1 MDRPGLSNAHENRRT
16 STSGTPVIRRLLL
29 ICSAA
34 ALLSCSDPSAPSS
47 VPDAQLHI
55 ITQDTTA
62 PALDSTV
69 ARFWAKVG
77 DGREVRI
84 GYQPPADSGED
95 FVRFE
100 VPGDA
105 LLRKPDG
112 TAFQQGDS
120 IQITLTVVDP
130 IRFLVRFEPA
140 GLQFN
145 ANQPARL
152 KFHYLH
158 ADHDFDGNGV
168 INAADSTIEH
178 TLDLWRRE
186 SGATVWFRIGSVK
199 FEELDEI
206 DANILSFTEYAIA
219 W

>member
-1 MDRPGLSNAHENRRT
+1 M
-16 STSGTPVIRRLLL
+16 RRLLL
-29 ICSAA
+29 ISAAAAAA
-34 ALLSCSDPSAPSS
+34 ALLSCTDGAGPSG

-55 ITQDTTA
+55 VRQDPTA

-77 DGREVRI
+77 EGREIRI
-84 GYQPPADSGED
+84 GYQPPADTGED
-95 FVRFE
+95 FLRFE

-112 TAFQQGDS
+112 TAFQAGDS
-120 IQITLTVVDP
+120 VQITLTIVDP
-130 IRFLVRFEPA
+130 DSFLVRFEPA

-145 ANQPARL
+145 PNQPARL
-152 KFHYLH
+152 KFHYLY
-158 ADHDFDGNGV
+158 ANHDFDGDGV
-168 INAADSTIEH
+168 IDSTDLAIEH
-178 TLDLWRRE
+178 RLDLWRRE
-186 SGATVWFRIGSVK
+186 SVGAPWFRVGSVK

>member
-1 MDRPGLSNAHENRRT
+1 M
-16 STSGTPVIRRLLL
+16 RRLFL
-29 ICSAA
+29 ICSVA
-34 ALLSCSDPSAPSS
+34 ALLSCSDSS
-47 VPDAQLHI
+47 GPPGMPDAQLHVV
-55 ITQDTTA
+55 QRDTLG
-62 PALDSTV
+62 PQLDSTV

-77 DGREVRI
+77 EGREIRI
-84 GYQPPADSGED
+84 GYQPPADTGED

-112 TAFQQGDS
+112 TAFQAGDS
-120 IQITLTVVDP
+120 ILITLTVVDP
-130 IRFLVRFEPA
+130 NRFLVEFEPA

-145 ANQPARL
+145 PNSPARL

-158 ADHDFDGNGV
+158 ANHDFDGDGDIDANDL
-168 INAADSTIEH
+168 AIEH

-186 SGATVWFRIGSVK
+186 SIIAPWFRVGSVK
-199 FEELDEI
+199 FEALDEI
-206 DANILSFTEYAIA
+206 DANIESFTEYAIA

>member
-1 MDRPGLSNAHENRRT
+1 M
-16 STSGTPVIRRLLL
+16 RRLLF
-29 ICSAA
+29 ICGAA
-34 ALLSCSDPSAPSS
+34 ILLSCTDPSGPPG
-47 VPDAQLHI
+47 VPAAQLHI
-55 ITQDTTA
+55 VQRDTLT

-77 DGREVRI
+77 EGREIRL
-84 GYQPPADSGED
+84 GYLPPADTGED
-95 FVRFE
+95 FLRFE

-112 TAFQQGDS
+112 TAFQPGDS
-120 IQITLTVVDP
+120 ILITLTVVDP
-130 IRFLVRFEPA
+130 NRLLVQFEPA

-145 ANQPARL
+145 PNQPARL
-152 KFHYLH
+152 KFHYLR
-158 ADHDFDGNGV
+158 ANHDFDGDGD
-168 INAADSTIEH
+168 IDAADAAIEH

-186 SGATVWFRIGSVK
+186 SPAAPWFRAASVK

-206 DANILSFTEYAIA
+206 DANIVSFTEYAIA

>member
-1 MDRPGLSNAHENRRT
+1 MQRF
-16 STSGTPVIRRLLL
+16 LLV
-29 ICSAA
+29 CSALG
-34 ALLSCSDPSAPSS
+34 LLACGDSSGPPSS
-47 VPDAQLHI
+47 VPDAQLHVI
-55 ITQDTTA
+55 VQDTAA

-77 DGREVRI
+77 EGRGLRI
-84 GYQPPADSGED
+84 GYQPPADTGED

-100 VPGDA
+100 VPGDG
-105 LLRKPDG
+105 LLRHPDG
-112 TAFQQGDS
+112 SSFQPGDS

-130 IRFLVRFEPA
+130 TRFLVRFEPA
-140 GLQFN
+140 GLQFSSKH
-145 ANQPARL
+145 PARL

-186 SGATVWFRIGSVK
+186 IGTSVWFRVGSVK
-199 FEELDEI
+199 FEALQEI
-206 DANILSFTEYAIA
+206 DANILSFSEYAIA

>member
-1 MDRPGLSNAHENRRT
+1 M
-16 STSGTPVIRRLLL
+16 RRLLL
-29 ICSAA
+29 ISAAA
-34 ALLSCSDPSAPSS
+34 ALLSCTDGAGPSG

-55 ITQDTTA
+55 VRQDPTA

-77 DGREVRI
+77 EGREIRI
-84 GYQPPADSGED
+84 GYQPPADTGED
-95 FVRFE
+95 FLRFE

-112 TAFQQGDS
+112 TAFQAGDS
-120 IQITLTVVDP
+120 VQITLTIVDP
-130 IRFLVRFEPA
+130 DSFLVRFEPA

-145 ANQPARL
+145 PNQPARL
-152 KFHYLH
+152 KFHYLY
-158 ADHDFDGNGV
+158 ANHDFDGDGV
-168 INAADSTIEH
+168 IDSTDLAIEH
-178 TLDLWRRE
+178 RLDLWRRE
-186 SGATVWFRIGSVK
+186 SVGAPWFRVGSVK

>member
-1 MDRPGLSNAHENRRT
+1 M
-16 STSGTPVIRRLLL
+16 RRLLL
-29 ICSAA
+29 ICAA
-34 ALLSCSDPSAPSS
+34 AGLLSCTDNSGPGGVD
-47 VPDAQLHI
+47 DAQLHVVQ
-55 ITQDTTA
+55 QDTLA

-84 GYQPPADSGED
+84 GYQPPADTAED
-95 FVRFE
+95 FLRFE
-100 VPGDA
+100 VPGDG

-112 TAFQQGDS
+112 TAFQAGDS
-120 IQITLTVVDP
+120 ILITLTVVDP
-130 IRFLVRFEPA
+130 SRFLVRFEPS

-145 ANQPARL
+145 PDQPARL
-152 KFHYLH
+152 KFHYLT
-158 ADHDFDGNGV
+158 ANHDFDGDGD
-168 INAADSTIEH
+168 IDAADTTIEH

-186 SGATVWFRIGSVK
+186 TAAAQWFRMGAVK

-206 DANILSFTEYAIA
+206 DANILSFSEYAIA

>member
-1 MDRPGLSNAHENRRT
+1 MRRF
-16 STSGTPVIRRLLL
+16 LL

-34 ALLSCSDPSAPSS
+34 ALLSCTDSTAPG

-55 ITQDTTA
+55 VQQDPAAA
-62 PALDSTV
+62 PLDSTV

-77 DGREVRI
+77 DGREIRLA
-84 GYQPPADSGED
+84 YQPPTGED
-95 FVRFE
+95 FLRFE

-112 TAFQQGDS
+112 SAFQAGDS
-120 IQITLTVVDP
+120 ILITLTLVDP
-130 IRFLVRFEPA
+130 SRFSVRFEPA
-140 GLQFN
+140 GLVFN
-145 ANQPARL
+145 PNQPARL
-152 KFHYLH
+152 KLYYYH
-158 ADHDFDGNGV
+158 ADHDFNGDGV
-168 INAADSTIEH
+168 VNAADTSIEH

-186 SGATVWFRIGSVK
+186 STTAPWFRQGSVK
-199 FEELDEI
+199 FEALDEI

>member
-1 MDRPGLSNAHENRRT
+1 M
-16 STSGTPVIRRLLL
+16 RRLLL

-34 ALLSCSDPSAPSS
+34 ALVSCSDSSGPSG

-55 ITQDTTA
+55 VREDTTA

-77 DGREVRI
+77 EGREIRI
-84 GYQPPADSGED
+84 GYKPPADTGED
-95 FVRFE
+95 FLRFE

-112 TAFQQGDS
+112 SAFQPGDS
-120 IQITLTVVDP
+120 IQITLTIVDP
-130 IRFLVRFEPA
+130 TQFLVRFEPA

-145 ANQPARL
+145 PNQPARL
-152 KFHYLH
+152 KFRYLY
-158 ADHDFDGNGV
+158 ANHDFDGDGV
-168 INAADSTIEH
+168 IDSVDAAIEH
-178 TLDLWRRE
+178 ALDLWRRE
-186 SGATVWFRIGSVK
+186 TPTAPWFRAGSVK
-199 FEELDEI
+199 FEALDEI